1 MPPKQKISKEMLLEH
16 AFQIAKELGIGGVT
30 SRSVAKSAGCSIQ
43 PVFSQF
49 PTMEHLRQDTFD
61 YACSKFVKEI
71 LLFEDQ
77 PDFFQ
82 RTTKWVIEL
91 ARYQPNLFRLLYLS
105 DGFKGNTFL
114 DVMMDYESN
123 QKIISKMTQLY
134 QLEPDVCKDILLRSS
149 LFLVGTGTMICMNH
163 MDFSHEQVAD
173 MMKQTVSDMV
183 QGAKRG
189 VL

>member
-1 MPPKQKISKEMLLEH
+1 MPPKRKISKEMLLEH
-16 AFQIAKELGIGGVT
+16 AFKIAKEQGIAGVT

-49 PTMEHLRQDTFD
+49 PTMEELRQGTFD
-61 YACSKFVKEI
+61 YACNIFIKEI
-71 LLFEDQ
+71 LLFENQ

-82 RTTKWVIEL
+82 QTTKWVIDL
-91 ARYQPNLFRLLYLS
+91 AKFQPNLFRLLYLS

-114 DVMMDYESN
+114 DVMMNYESN
-123 QKIISKMTQLY
+123 QKIIARMIHSY
-134 QLEPDVCKDILLRSS
+134 QLEPDVCKNILLRSC
-149 LFLVGTGTMICMNH
+149 LFLVGIGTMICVNH
-163 MDFSHEQVAD
+163 MDFTHEQVAD

-189 VL
+189 AL